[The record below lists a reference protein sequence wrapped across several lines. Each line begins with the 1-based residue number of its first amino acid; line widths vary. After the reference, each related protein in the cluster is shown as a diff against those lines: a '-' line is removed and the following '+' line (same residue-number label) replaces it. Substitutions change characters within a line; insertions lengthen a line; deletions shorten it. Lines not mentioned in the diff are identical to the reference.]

1 MALAKFAKP
10 AGTWRYEDLASLPDD
25 GTRYEIIDG
34 DLYELGGP
42 RSVHARVIA
51 RLIVL
56 LLPVLDR
63 LGAEWVNAPLDVFF
77 AGANPVEPDIM
88 VLLPGSRA
96 QFVDNGIIGP
106 PDLLIEV
113 VTPANRE
120 HDTVRKRALYAR
132 GGVREYW
139 IVDPE
144 FRAIE
149 VIGAEGETLE
159 RVAADGDGELRWRSP
174 LLGEFALDAA
184 EMFPRFED

>member
-1 MALAKFAKP
+1 MALAKLTKP

-34 DLYELGGP
+34 ELYELSGP

-51 RLIVL
+51 RLIGL
-56 LLPVLDR
+56 LLPVLER
-63 LGAEWVNAPLDVFF
+63 LGAEWVSAPLDVFF

-88 VLLPGSRA
+88 VMLPGSRA
-96 QFVDNGIIGP
+96 QFVDNGIEGP

-113 VTPANRE
+113 LSPSNRA

-139 IVDPE
+139 IVDPD
-144 FRAIE
+144 AGSIE
-149 VIGAEGETLE
+149 IVGEDGKT
-159 RVAADGDGELRWRSP
+159 VQIVAAADGAALAWRSP
-174 LLGEFALDAA
+174 LLGEFAVDSA
-184 EMFPRFED
+184 EMFPRFGD